1 MDSTIYKK
9 IEGYLMELITQ
20 NCNIPDY
27 KLPSERTLSSSFD
40 ASRKPVRHAYD
51 NLMKKGYVINI
62 HGKGYFINSQAFL
75 EKSAVIE
82 M

>member
-9 IEGYLMELITQ
+9 IESYLMELITQ

-62 HGKGYFINSQAFL
+62 HGKGYKLIAPDV
-75 EKSAVIE
+75 EK
-82 M
+82 